1 MTMKKPD
8 DSSLDLADL
17 SKVEAQARQSLDK
30 AAAWGRFPTPVDDI
44 LAAAKLRVAPKSAF
58 DPASLLAY
66 AKQKAGVA
74 MFALK
79 AALSKVLGLYDA
91 NEQIIHIDEDVV
103 ESKQKF
109 LMLHETGHHE
119 MPTHRK
125 IFTFFQDCEKSLSP
139 DIADQFE
146 REANN
151 FARFALFQGSAF
163 QEQAADMPMGIKTP
177 MTLGKKFGASNYASA
192 REFART
198 HHRACVVF
206 VLEPIQQLPGGGF
219 RAPVRRIECS
229 AKFRNEFGFPPDLYV
244 DSNHPLADLIPLW
257 GKRMTRPTTLHYQDK
272 NGDVHECLGEGFDTK
287 HNILL
292 LVYPVKALSGTS
304 ILMPGDSLL

>member
-1 MTMKKPD
+1 MKKPD
-8 DSSLDLADL
+8 DSSLALANL

-91 NEQIIHIDEDVV
+91 NEQVIHIDDDVV

-151 FARFALFQGSAF
+151 FARFALFQG
-163 QEQAADMPMGIKTP
+163 K
-177 MTLGKKFGASNYASA
+177 
-192 REFART
+192 
-198 HHRACVVF
+198 RAVN
-206 VLEPIQQLPGGGF
+206 P
-219 RAPVRRIECS
+219 
-229 AKFRNEFGFPPDLYV
+229 Y
-244 DSNHPLADLIPLW
+244 
-257 GKRMTRPTTLHYQDK
+257 
-272 NGDVHECLGEGFDTK
+272 
-287 HNILL
+287 
-292 LVYPVKALSGTS
+292 
-304 ILMPGDSLL
+304 